1 MEIRWFEHGNI
12 LVDEYKNI
20 LQRVVH
26 TWVAHSSGQK
36 DGERRVSSGQHQNL
50 LQQSFPVTES
60 HQRKLTNV
68 IAGVSVSCAVCE
80 AFLALTVIPEY
91 DMKEEKEQLILV

>member
-1 MEIRWFEHGNI
+1 MEICWFEHGNI

-36 DGERRVSSGQHQNL
+36 DGERRVSSGRHQNL
-50 LQQSFPVTES
+50 LQQSVPVTVP

-68 IAGVSVSCAVCE
+68 IAGVSVSSE
-80 AFLALTVIPEY
+80 AFLALTMIPEY
-91 DMKEEKEQLILV
+91 DMKEEKE